1 MGIAGPP
8 AATGQRRVDV
18 GHLAREGAL
27 LEALV
32 LVAGEWI
39 RVGDLDKHRSRARP
53 QPCRRG
59 QAKLLDD
66 ICVADSGHPVVVV
79 TDGEEI
85 VGFVSFTIDASQRTG
100 EIGLNAVRL
109 TMRGETSART
119 CTSTS

>member
-1 MGIAGPP
+1 LLASGYAWAIWISTAAG
-8 AATGQRRVDV
+8 
-18 GHLAREGAL
+18 LAL
-27 LEALV
+27 
-32 LVAGEWI
+32 
-39 RVGDLDKHRSRARP
+39 SRADE
-53 QPCRRG
+53 G
-59 QAKLLDD
+59 AKLLDD